1 MNCTVWFSS
10 VSSRIAGFRANK
22 DYIHN
27 FLSSIW
33 KLSHRSFGHISKP
46 DRIGGMS
53 VSSITS
59 RTLNNKEFSISSVG
73 ASALRPS
80 CAHRHILHDNIA
92 SRALSCSWSS
102 WDEGHHRFTSFSTH
116 ASRGSRVPH
125 GPSSDTESQ
134 PLPSG
139 SANESSLSSGGYPP
153 TNDGASAPAKYSPL
167 HMNIEEFCCK
177 IIPTEDEKKVKQDVV
192 EG

>member
-1 MNCTVWFSS
+1 
-10 VSSRIAGFRANK
+10 
-22 DYIHN
+22 
-27 FLSSIW
+27 
-33 KLSHRSFGHISKP
+33 
-46 DRIGGMS
+46 MS

-59 RTLNNKEFSISSVG
+59 RALNNKELCISSAG
-73 ASALRPS
+73 TSALRPS
-80 CAHRHILHDNIA
+80 FSHRHIPHDIA
-92 SRALSCSWSS
+92 SRALSCSWSA
-102 WDEGHHRFTSFSTH
+102 WDEGHHRFPSFSTH

-139 SANESSLSSGGYPP
+139 SADGSSGGSSPS
-153 TNDGASAPAKYSPL
+153 NGDSSAPAKYSPL

-177 IIPTEDEKKVKQDVV
+177 IIPTEDEKKVKQEVV